1 MGVCLG
7 MTGDGASKKSRSGS
21 SKTEST
27 ARIATAA
34 PPNPPLELF
43 EEDDDDIVLTLADD
57 VAVETEESEPTLDI
71 SSACRELRGHCCSTC

>member
-43 EEDDDDIVLTLADD
+43 EEDDDDLLLKLTLHSNA
-57 VAVETEESEPTLDI
+57 LDKRVLLHRVD
-71 SSACRELRGHCCSTC
+71 AG